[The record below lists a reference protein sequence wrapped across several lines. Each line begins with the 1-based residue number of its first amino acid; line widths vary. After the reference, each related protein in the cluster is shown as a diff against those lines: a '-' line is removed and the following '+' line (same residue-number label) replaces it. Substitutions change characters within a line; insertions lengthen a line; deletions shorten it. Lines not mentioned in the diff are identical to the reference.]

1 METGFC
7 RPDHEEEEVGAAF
20 QLRPEGWEV
29 GSWREEPCGLPSN
42 AELANLSTNGLGCT
56 SWASILVMLGHG
68 RVGSALKVLEL
79 YTVSLLKG
87 SAGILRGA

>member
-7 RPDHEEEEVGAAF
+7 RLDREKEEVGAAF

-42 AELANLSTNGLGCT
+42 AEPANLSTNGLGHT
-56 SWASILVMLGHG
+56 SWASILVMLGHS

-79 YTVSLLKG
+79 HSVSLLKG
-87 SAGILRGA
+87 SSGILRGA